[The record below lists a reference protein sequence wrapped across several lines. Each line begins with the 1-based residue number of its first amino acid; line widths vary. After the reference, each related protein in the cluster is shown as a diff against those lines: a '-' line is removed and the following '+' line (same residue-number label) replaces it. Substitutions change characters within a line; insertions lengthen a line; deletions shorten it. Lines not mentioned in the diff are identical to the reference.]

1 MFSNVLITGGAG
13 FIGSHLAE
21 ELLRRGSKI
30 TILDNLSTGT
40 WTNVDHLAKD
50 PNCRIIIASAS
61 EVPLL
66 EHEIPKHDLVYHLAS
81 AVGVKLIVNRPL
93 ESVETIVDT
102 TYQVLKVCS
111 RYRRPVLLTS
121 TSEVY
126 GKSPAVPF
134 QEDGDL
140 VMGPTSARRW
150 LYACAKALDEFLALA
165 HYYQTSLP
173 VYIVRLFNTVGPRQ
187 SSQYGMVLP
196 TFIQQALEGKP
207 LTVYGDGNQ
216 SRCFCSVRDVVR
228 GLLQIPLSPG
238 TEGQVIN
245 LGSQQEVRI
254 RELAERVISLT
265 GSRSSIELVPYN
277 EAYGPGFEDM
287 TRRVP
292 DISKAERM
300 IGWSPRLSLDEIILN
315 IVECK
320 TGVAAIGAPG
330 T

>member
-1 MFSNVLITGGAG
+1 
-13 FIGSHLAE
+13 
-21 ELLRRGSKI
+21 
-30 TILDNLSTGT
+30 
-40 WTNVDHLAKD
+40 
-50 PNCRIIIASAS
+50 
-61 EVPLL
+61 
-66 EHEIPKHDLVYHLAS
+66 
-81 AVGVKLIVNRPL
+81 
-93 ESVETIVDT
+93 
-102 TYQVLKVCS
+102 
-111 RYRRPVLLTS
+111 
-121 TSEVY
+121 
-126 GKSPAVPF
+126 VPF

-265 GSRSSIELVPYN
+265 GSQSSIELVPYN

-292 DISKAERM
+292 DISKAGRM
-300 IGWSPRLSLDEIILN
+300 IGWSPRLSLDENILN

-320 TGVAAIGAPG
+320 TGVAVVGAPG
-330 T
+330 A